1 MFSQSKHMLEMKNR
15 IFKMTLLISVIAFT
29 VVSLTNVINRRP
41 FVNFIIPFGSAV
53 LLAVFLWLYN
63 RDKFTKVTRTI
74 YSIFLFVLYLP
85 LAWPT
90 SPGSY
95 SAMSFYAVLIVFI
108 GVILAREWFDYV
120 YPIITVSQVVYYLN
134 IEPSN
139 PAQYGIYSTLQER
152 AIDLTFNFLIV
163 CSILFAIIMVLNK
176 YFDTEHK
183 RIYSMSITDQL
194 TGIYNRHHLYH
205 ELENYQK
212 YENRPFTIL
221 MMDLNNFKLVNDTY
235 GNTIGDDVLRT
246 FGNILNK
253 ACRKNDLP
261 VRYGGDEF
269 MLILSDIGEAET
281 KIIQNRI
288 IELFKPTMHKYK
300 DVGLDIGF
308 GIAESADKSIEDIM
322 QIADDHLYKNKEEM
336 KKMISV

>member
-1 MFSQSKHMLEMKNR
+1 MFSKSEHMLEVKNR

-53 LLAVFLWLYN
+53 LLALFLWLYN
-63 RDKFTKVTRTI
+63 RGKFTKMIRTI

-108 GVILAREWFDYV
+108 GVILARDLFDYV
-120 YPIITVSQVVYYLN
+120 FPVITVSEVVFFLN

-139 PAQYGIYSTLQER
+139 QTQYGVYSTLQER
-152 AIDLTFNFLIV
+152 AIDLTFNFIIV
-163 CSILFAIIMVLNK
+163 CSILFAIIMVLNR
-176 YFDTEHK
+176 YFDSEHK
-183 RIYSMSITDQL
+183 RIYSLSITDQL

-212 YENRPFTIL
+212 YEDRPYTIL
-221 MMDLNNFKLVNDTY
+221 MMDLNNFKRVNDTY
-235 GNTIGDDVLRT
+235 GHTVGDEVLRT
-246 FGNILNK
+246 FGGILNK

-269 MLILSDIGEAET
+269 MLILSDTGEAET
-281 KIIQNRI
+281 KIIQGRI
-288 IELFKPTMHKYK
+288 IELFKPTMTKYK

-308 GIAESADKSIEDIM
+308 GIAESGNKSIEDIM

-336 KKMISV
+336 KKLISV

>member
-1 MFSQSKHMLEMKNR
+1 MFSKSKHMIEVKNR

-29 VVSLTNVINRRP
+29 VVAMTNVINRRP
-41 FVNFIIPFGSAV
+41 FINFIVPFASAL

-63 RDKFTKVTRTI
+63 HNRYTKFIRTT
-74 YSIFLFVLYLP
+74 YLIFLCVIYLP

-108 GVILAREWFDYV
+108 GVISARDWLDYAF
-120 YPIITVSQVVYYLN
+120 PLITISEVVYFLG

-139 PAQYGIYSTLQER
+139 PEQYGIYSTLQER

-163 CSILFAIIMVLNK
+163 CSILFAIVMVLNM
-176 YFDTEHK
+176 YFDSEHK
-183 RIYSMSITDQL
+183 RIYSLSITDQL

-212 YENRPFTIL
+212 HNKQSFTIL
-221 MMDLNNFKLVNDTY
+221 MMDLNNFKRVNDTY
-235 GNTIGDDVLRT
+235 GHVVGDEVLRT
-246 FGNILNK
+246 FGAILNK

-269 MLILSDIGEAET
+269 MLILLDVTEVET

-288 IELFKPTMHKYK
+288 IELFTPTMLRYK
-300 DVGLDIGF
+300 DVSLDIGF
-308 GIAESADKSIEDIM
+308 GIAESGDKSLEEIM